1 MGLSQTVCQQTASA
15 RGQNITRKLLTKP
28 PVTPERLPAANA
40 LPSTAVAAAAAAVT
54 AAADSVSVVTQC
66 CRVVERITPRHQ
78 LTAINNQSMN
88 VIVGCRG

>member
-40 LPSTAVAAAAAAVT
+40 LPSTAVAAAAAAAVT
-54 AAADSVSVVTQC
+54 ASVSVVTQC

-78 LTAINNQSMN
+78 LTAINQSMN